1 MEHAVGGAAFGGDA
15 QSLTTSAANYTFT
28 GSASGEIVVR
38 VAKPSKAAKALYVKS
53 VAVTYESSVPITS
66 ISMASTA
73 SIEIGGTT
81 TLTPTVLPANTTE
94 TVTWESSDT
103 DIATVSAGVVTGVAA
118 GTATITAKSPSD
130 ATIKAECEVTVNAAT
145 KVATP
150 AISVATGTYNEEQ
163 SVTLSCL
170 TDGATIR
177 YTTDG
182 TDPTAGSTAY
192 SSAITVDRSMT
203 LKAKAFKG
211 GLTDSE
217 IASATYTLK
226 CVAPTITVPSGVFV
240 SSKVVTITSSAGTSI
255 YYTTDGSTPTT
266 GSTPYDPSDKPSI
279 SATTT
284 IKAIAAKDGWSD
296 SDEASETFTKETV
309 LDGISALNSATTS
322 SATARYVNL
331 TDAQVTWTGT
341 GNIGYLNDA
350 SAGIYIY
357 GVSMTLNTKYNGV
370 WRITTKTYNNMPE
383 ITAFA
388 EVTGEGTSE
397 VASAMAPTVMTPSAL
412 DDAFTAN
419 LGRQI
424 QINAFTVPDG
434 KALTENITL
443 FGTSPYTD
451 VTVGE
456 TYNLVGY
463 PYINKTTKTFRVVSA
478 TLKPQAPTFDPVEGE
493 FSSDFTL
500 HLASATDG
508 ATIYYTTDGTT
519 PTELSTEYDDGDGIS
534 ISGTSSVTVKAIA
547 VKSGAS
553 SDVSSATYTYKAIA
567 MPLFGIASGTA
578 VYYGTKVEVTC
589 ATDDADLYYTLTTN
603 GTTPADPT
611 DASTAY
617 PDGGIAIT
625 ANTVNIKVIAKKGS
639 DYSSVASATYTLQE
653 PAEPTFSPAAGAV
666 ARGTVVT
673 ISSAA
678 GTSIVYTTD
687 GSDADT
693 GTEVET
699 NSVNV
704 TIDDAM
710 TIKAI
715 AYDPELNMSSE
726 ASAAYTIAQVA
737 TPTFSVAAGAVAK
750 GTTVELACVTEGATI
765 HYTRDGSTPT
775 ASSPAYSSAITL
787 NYGQT
792 IKAIAVKTNYDDSE
806 VASAT
811 YTITGGSET
820 LDLTTLSDG
829 TKPSTIN
836 GTDVSYTFSVGTG
849 SNAPQYYSSGSA
861 LRFYQYNT
869 LTIAS
874 ATKTIS
880 SIAIHFTQN
889 SQNMSL
895 VAEQPG
901 TLGSGSGVGTRTW
914 TGNASSVQFTT
925 DPACRF
931 DYITVT
937 YASVDDRTPCVT
949 SLDLATKSFPKDND
963 GTLTATATENGSLTG
978 DVTYTFSSNDAEVL
992 GVEEDGTYAAYTIGT
1007 AKVTVTA
1014 SPAAADLDLFKPVV
1028 AEVDVKVTG
1037 TTTMTLSAT
1046 EDIEEFD
1053 TPITFTVTELAEG
1066 YDGVITVSSGTPS
1079 VATASIEGNIVTV
1092 TPVKVGT
1099 TVITVTAP
1107 ATDLYLGTVNREF
1120 TAYFDQPAGKTTAPS
1135 GNVVLA
1141 DMNFATNDWSLPTS
1155 YTTTTDTYS
1164 NGDYSVTI
1172 AGEYAF
1178 NSSYTMLKSGSSLTF
1193 QTFDKPVTKIDVVG
1207 NSGASGSTKENIYV
1221 GETAVSTERTGSK
1234 GTNSFEINSSYQAV
1248 GTTYILRVSAANAQI
1263 TRIKVYTAPDFSKT
1277 LNAYGYATYC
1287 CEYPLDFT
1295 DAESNGYSAWQV
1307 TDVSDGVITF
1317 AQITGKVKGGTPV
1330 LLKGT
1335 ANATINMTACDSE
1348 NNISGTNKLK
1358 GTLAETY
1365 LTQVDGSYINFG
1377 LSGNQFKKVADGT
1390 VVPAGKAYLPVLTSE
1405 ISGAKA
1411 FTFLFEED
1419 DADGISEIEN
1429 GKLKVQ
1435 DEEAIYNLAGQRIS
1449 RMQKGINIV
1458 NGKKVLY

>member
-1 MEHAVGGAAFGGDA
+1 MKHKLLNKLLFLTLLTLGGVVINPAWADTKTDVMFAKGFGGSTTTSYSSVGTDYTA
-15 QSLTTSAANYTFT
+15 VANSTNATGVQYTMQVFNGSNGQVKGNGSGSANFSCRNTTSYEGYYISSVSLTVKSGSIDGSTSGRSVVYFGSSVYANPNTTAPSGTYTSASPASSSQKTLTWTNTDESVSYFILYNLKTT
-28 GSASGEIVVR
+28 GSA
-38 VAKPSKAAKALYVKS
+38 YC
-53 VAVTYESSVPITS
+53 ESSITPL
-66 ISMASTA
+66 TVVW
-73 SIEIGGTT
+73 TKKT
-81 TLTPTVLPANTTE
+81 PVTHTLTYSASNGSIAGVDAE
-94 TVTWESSDT
+94 SSAVASGDDVAEGATVTLTATPSDGYEFSSWEVSGTGSNLSST
-103 DIATVSAGVVTGVAA
+103 SSNPTTFTMGTANATVTANFVV
-118 GTATITAKSPSD
+118 
-130 ATIKAECEVTVNAAT
+130 
-145 KVATP
+145 
-150 AISVATGTYNEEQ
+150 
-163 SVTLSCL
+163 
-170 TDGATIR
+170 
-177 YTTDG
+177 
-182 TDPTAGSTAY
+182 
-192 SSAITVDRSMT
+192 
-203 LKAKAFKG
+203 
-211 GLTDSE
+211 
-217 IASATYTLK
+217 ASA
-226 CVAPTITVPSGVFV
+226 V
-240 SSKVVTITSSAGTSI
+240 
-255 YYTTDGSTPTT
+255 STPT
-266 GSTPYDPSDKPSI
+266 
-279 SATTT
+279 
-284 IKAIAAKDGWSD
+284 
-296 SDEASETFTKETV
+296 F
-309 LDGISALNSATTS
+309 
-322 SATARYVNL
+322 
-331 TDAQVTWTGT
+331 
-341 GNIGYLNDA
+341 
-350 SAGIYIY
+350 
-357 GVSMTLNTKYNGV
+357 
-370 WRITTKTYNNMPE
+370 
-383 ITAFA
+383 
-388 EVTGEGTSE
+388 
-397 VASAMAPTVMTPSAL
+397 
-412 DDAFTAN
+412 
-419 LGRQI
+419 
-424 QINAFTVPDG
+424 
-434 KALTENITL
+434 
-443 FGTSPYTD
+443 SP
-451 VTVGE
+451 
-456 TYNLVGY
+456 
-463 PYINKTTKTFRVVSA
+463 
-478 TLKPQAPTFDPVEGE
+478 
-493 FSSDFTL
+493 
-500 HLASATDG
+500 
-508 ATIYYTTDGTT
+508 
-519 PTELSTEYDDGDGIS
+519 
-534 ISGTSSVTVKAIA
+534 
-547 VKSGAS
+547 
-553 SDVSSATYTYKAIA
+553 
-567 MPLFGIASGTA
+567 ASGSA
-578 VYYGTKVEVTC
+578 VYYGTKVTATC

-639 DYSSVASATYTLQE
+639 DYSSVASATYTLQK

-666 ARGTVVT
+666 ARGTTVT

-693 GTEVET
+693 GTDVGT

-775 ASSPAYSSAITL
+775 ASSPTYSSAITL

-792 IKAIAVKTNYDDSE
+792 IKAIAVKANYIDSE

-849 SNAPQYYSSGSA
+849 SSAPQYYSSGNA
-861 LRFYQYNT
+861 LRFYQNNT

-880 SIAIHFTQN
+880 SIAIRFTQN

-895 VAEQPG
+895 VVGQPG

-937 YASVDDRTPCVT
+937 YAPVDDRTPCVT
-949 SLDLATKSFPKDND
+949 SLDLATKSFPKDD
-963 GTLTATATENGSLTG
+963 AGTLTATATENGSLTG

-992 GVEEDGTYAAYTIGT
+992 GVEEDGTYKAKAIGT
-1007 AKVTVTA
+1007 VKVTVTA

-1037 TTTMTLSAT
+1037 TTTMALSDT
-1046 EDIEEFD
+1046 EDIKEFD
-1053 TPITFTVTELAEG
+1053 TPITFTVTGLADG
-1066 YDGVITVSSGTPS
+1066 YDGDITVSSGTPS

-1120 TAYFDQPAGKTTAPS
+1120 TAYFDQPAGKTTAPTDKFVKVTATGDITDGDYLIVYEGSKVAFDGSLVTLDASSNTIDVTIS
-1135 GNVVLA
+1135 GGEIEASDECLNAVFTIDVANGTLKSA
-1141 DMNFATNDWSLPTS
+1141 SNK
-1155 YTTTTDTYS
+1155 YIGTDTNS
-1164 NGDYSVTI
+1164 NTLKQSD
-1172 AGEYAF
+1172 E
-1178 NSSYTMLKSGSSLTF
+1178 SSTY
-1193 QTFDKPVTKIDVVG
+1193 
-1207 NSGASGSTKENIYV
+1207 
-1221 GETAVSTERTGSK
+1221 
-1234 GTNSFEINSSYQAV
+1234 TNSFSIDGSGNAV
-1248 GTTYILRVSAANAQI
+1248 ISAVFDGSNRVLRYNKTSGQERFRYFGGTQENIQLYKFEGSE
-1263 TRIKVYTAPDFSKT
+1263 APQKT

-1390 VVPAGKAYLPVLTSE
+1390 VVPKGKAYLPVLTSE
-1405 ISGAKA
+1405 ISAVKA
-1411 FTFLFEED
+1411 FTFFFDDD
-1419 DADGISEIEN
+1419 DATSIESIQDSRF
-1429 GKLKVQ
+1429 KIQ

-1449 RMQKGINIV
+1449 KMQKGINIV
-1458 NGKKVLY
+1458 NGKKILK